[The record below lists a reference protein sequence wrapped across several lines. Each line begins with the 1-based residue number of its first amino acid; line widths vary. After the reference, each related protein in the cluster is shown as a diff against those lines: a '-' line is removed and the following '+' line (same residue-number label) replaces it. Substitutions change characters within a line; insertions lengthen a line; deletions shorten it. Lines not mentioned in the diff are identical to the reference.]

1 MLTSGIRRM
10 GCAGFSSRAGDDE
23 VVEPGGAPRADGAA
37 LDRPGPAPPLRV
49 GRAGHWRQS
58 VEPFPRDGGDGS
70 SEGMLARVLQG
81 AGEPQGFVLLGYR
94 LPRR

>member
-1 MLTSGIRRM
+1 MT
-10 GCAGFSSRAGDDE
+10 
-23 VVEPGGAPRADGAA
+23 VEPGGAPRADGAA

-58 VEPFPRDGGDGS
+58 IEQFPRGGGDGG
-70 SEGMLARVLQG
+70 EKMLARVLQG
-81 AGEPQGFVLLGYR
+81 AGEPQDFVLLGYR